1 MLTWVCTPQG
11 ASGSAANALKEHFGY
26 YLVKK
31 YRVFFLKFQILIAVR
46 KPKMSVSG
54 G

>member
-11 ASGSAANALKEHFGY
+11 ASGNAANALKEHFGY

-31 YRVFFLKFQILIAVR
+31 YSFFFKFQILVAVR
-46 KPKMSVSG
+46 KPKMSVSDG
-54 G
+54 